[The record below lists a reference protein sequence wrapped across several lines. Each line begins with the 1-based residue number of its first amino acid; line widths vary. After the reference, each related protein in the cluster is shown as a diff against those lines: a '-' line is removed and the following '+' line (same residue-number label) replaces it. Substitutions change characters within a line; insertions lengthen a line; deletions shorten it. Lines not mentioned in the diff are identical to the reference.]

1 MAKIDQIEAVSD
13 KLAETTIKVL
23 PRRCLYM
30 RNWNSKCRA
39 CLNAC
44 RHEAIQR
51 MVGRI
56 EIDDAACTDCGA
68 CVSVCPTSTMLSSAP
83 DAGSIVKSAQASA
96 AACGGNAL
104 FMCARDA
111 ASTSIDTSRV
121 VVLPCLDYLDEYLL
135 AGLFAYGV
143 KAATL
148 MRLGCGECELNGPAP
163 RFEQMVG
170 ELRELFELWG
180 VEGTLRLTKKV
191 PEALVVKHQERVAS
205 VGQVGR
211 RDAFKDAG
219 NQIAGFITQAVGE
232 EVDKYAG
239 QASRKKDGERVLV
252 RMEERFDVGTYRSAR
267 LLKMLDRIGTRPR
280 GKHVDSRFWADLSI
294 DESRCRYCGMCAQNC
309 ITRALRFAQ
318 DDEKQGTLIFQPA
331 KCVGCRLCHDACLSH
346 AMVYSTMVKADDLD
360 EGVVKVLYEDKKD
373 PLLNPLLPR

>member
-23 PRRCLYM
+23 PHRCLYM

-44 RHEAIQR
+44 RHDAVARSMGHIK
-51 MVGRI
+51 
-56 EIDDAACTDCGA
+56 IDDASCTDCGA
-68 CVSVCPTSTMLSSAP
+68 CVSACPTSSMLSSAP
-83 DAGSIVKSAQASA
+83 DAGSIVRSAQASA

-111 ASTSIDTSRV
+111 AATSIDTSRV

-148 MRLGCGECELNGPAP
+148 MRTGCGECELNGPAP

-191 PEALVVKHQERVAS
+191 PEALVVKHRERVAN
-205 VGQVGR
+205 VGGVGR

-219 NQIAGFITQAVGE
+219 NQVVGFITQAVSE
-232 EVDKYAG
+232 SVDRHAG
-239 QASRKKDGERVLV
+239 KTPTRKRDERVIV

-280 GKHVDSRFWADLSI
+280 GKCVESRFWADLSI
-294 DESRCRYCGMCAQNC
+294 DEARCRYCGMCAQNC
-309 ITRALRFAQ
+309 ITQALRFAQ
-318 DDEKQGTLIFQPA
+318 DDEKAGTLVFQPA
-331 KCVGCRLCHDACLSH
+331 KCVGCRLCRDACLSH
-346 AMVYSTMVKADDLD
+346 AMVYSTTVKADDLD

>member
-13 KLAETTIKVL
+13 KLAETTVKML
-23 PRRCLYM
+23 PHRCLYM

-44 RHEAIQR
+44 GHDAIRRELQHIR
-51 MVGRI
+51 
-56 EIDDAACTDCGA
+56 IDDALCTSCGA
-68 CVSVCPTSTMLSSAP
+68 CVSACPASVWLTSAP
-83 DAGSIVKSAQASA
+83 DAGTIVRSAQASA

-111 ASTSIDTSRV
+111 QATSVDTSRV

-148 MRLGCGECELNGPAP
+148 MRCGCDGCETNGSAP
-163 RFEQMVG
+163 RFEQMVD
-170 ELRELFELWG
+170 ELRGLFELWG
-180 VEGTLRLTKKV
+180 VEGTLRLTSKV
-191 PEALVVKHQERVAS
+191 PGALVVKHQERVAS

-219 NQIAGFITQAVGE
+219 NQVAGFIAQAVGE
-232 EVDKYAG
+232 SLDRRTGKP
-239 QASRKKDGERVLV
+239 KKDKDERVVV

-280 GKHVDSRFWADLSI
+280 GKTVTSRFWADLAV

-309 ITRALRFAQ
+309 PTRALRFAQ
-318 DDEKQGTLIFQPA
+318 DDEKRGTLVFQPA
-331 KCVGCRLCHDACLSH
+331 KCVGCRLCRDACLSH
-346 AMVYSTMVKADDLD
+346 AMVYDTTVKADDLD

-373 PLLNPLLPR
+373 PLLGNKMF